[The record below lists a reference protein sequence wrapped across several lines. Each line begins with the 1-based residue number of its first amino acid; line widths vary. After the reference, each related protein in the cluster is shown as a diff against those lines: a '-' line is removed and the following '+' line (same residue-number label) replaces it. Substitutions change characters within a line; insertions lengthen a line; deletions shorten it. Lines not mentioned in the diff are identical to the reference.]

1 MDSPNIKFISEC
13 FIQPHSASEESKKPF
28 YLAPFDLA
36 MLSAHYIQKG
46 LLFTKPPEVNNNP
59 NFLQTL
65 LAKLKH
71 SLSLAL
77 VHFYPLAGRLVTKKE
92 QDPHLYLVYVD
103 CSNSPGA
110 KFIHASLD
118 MSISDILS
126 PTDIPLVV
134 QSFFDHD
141 RAVNHDGHT
150 TSLLTVQV
158 TELVDGVFIGLS
170 MNHALGDGT
179 SYWHFFNTWSE
190 IFRAEENNVTLTPD
204 PYMNR
209 VLRIDRLR
217 AHNLK
222 EPKIFISLYV
232 RACSRP
238 PVSERWFPEGLGPV
252 FSLPFTNPDKFI
264 ERFEAPELRERIFHF
279 SSESIAKLKSKA
291 NSECETSKISSFQA
305 LSALLWRS
313 FTRARGFAPNQE
325 TSCRLAA
332 NNRAR
337 INPPLSPNY
346 FGNSIHPVKSQPVK
360 AGELLENGL
369 GWAAWKLHET
379 VVNHNDKWIRQ
390 SIDAWLKSPAVYQ
403 LSRTFDPHSIMMGSG
418 PRFDMYGNEF
428 GMGKAVA
435 LRSGYANKFIGKVTS
450 YSGRDA
456 GSIDLEVCLPPA
468 AMRP

>member
-1 MDSPNIKFISEC
+1 MESPDVKHISES
-13 FIQPHSASEESKKPF
+13 FIQPQNASQESKKPF
-28 YLAPFDLA
+28 YLAASDLA
-36 MLSAHYIQKG
+36 MLSVHYIQKG
-46 LLFTKPPEVNNNP
+46 LLFRKPPEANNP
-59 NFLQTL
+59 NFLDTL

-126 PTDIPLVV
+126 PTDVPLVV
-134 QSFFDHD
+134 QSLFDHD

-170 MNHALGDGT
+170 INHCLCDGT

-190 IFRAEENNVTLTPD
+190 IFRAQENNIPLS
-204 PYMNR
+204 
-209 VLRIDRLR
+209 
-217 AHNLK
+217 
-222 EPKIFISLYV
+222 KI
-232 RACSRP
+232 SRP
-238 PVSERWFPEGLGPV
+238 PVMERWFPDGHGPII
-252 FSLPFTNPDKFI
+252 SLPYTSSDEFVD
-264 ERFEAPELRERIFHF
+264 RFESPELRERMFHF
-279 SSESIAKLKSKA
+279 SLESIAKLKSKA

-313 FTRARGFAPNQE
+313 ITRARGFPPNQE

-337 INPPLSPNY
+337 IVPPLSPNY

-360 AGELLENGL
+360 AGELLEHGL

-379 VVNHNDKWIRQ
+379 VVNHNDKWIRG
-390 SIDAWLKSPAVYQ
+390 SIEAWLKSPVVYQ
-403 LSRTFDPHSIMMGSG
+403 LDRTFDPYSIMMGSG

-435 LRSGYANKFIGKVTS
+435 LRSGYAHKFTGKVTS
-450 YSGRDA
+450 YPGREA

-468 AMRP
+468 AMTALESDEEFMEAASVPSYD

>member
-1 MDSPNIKFISEC
+1 MDSPNVKYISEC

-46 LLFTKPPEVNNNP
+46 LLFTKPPEANNNP

-118 MSISDILS
+118 MSISHILS
-126 PTDIPLVV
+126 PTDVPLVV

-158 TELVDGVFIGLS
+158 TELVDGVFIGMS

-190 IFRAEENNVTLTPD
+190 IFRAEENNITLSE
-204 PYMNR
+204 
-209 VLRIDRLR
+209 I
-217 AHNLK
+217 
-222 EPKIFISLYV
+222 
-232 RACSRP
+232 SRP
-238 PVSERWFPEGLGPV
+238 PVLERWFPYGLGPI
-252 FSLPFTNPDKFI
+252 FSLPYTNPDEFI

-279 SSESIAKLKSKA
+279 SSESIAKIKSKA
-291 NSECETSKISSFQA
+291 NSECRTSKISSFQA

-313 FTRARGFAPNQE
+313 LTRARGFAPNQE

-450 YSGRDA
+450 YSGREA

-468 AMRP
+468 AMRALESDVEFMEAASVPSYD